1 MSVSLPVSYG
11 EALDKLTILE
21 LKLAYIKDS
30 QKLINVHKEWT
41 ELNNLLSNYVV
52 KVKNLY
58 KLLYKINERIWNLQ
72 DDIRIN
78 KKPVTAYV
86 DVVNENDARCRVK
99 NKINQVLSSSF
110 FEQKGYKK
118 KTVIL
123 HISFGIEDVIQL
135 TPVIRYLSTYF
146 DETVVVCDDNK
157 DLINVINFAKSIFK
171 DDDSI
176 IFTSYANIK
185 VDEDITEL
193 HTTVSW
199 NDIKDE
205 INAEDKYFSQFNM
218 EEINKENMKYFL

>member
-21 LKLAYIKDS
+21 IKLAYIKDS
-30 QKLINVHKEWT
+30 QKLINVHNEWT
-41 ELNNLLSNYVV
+41 ELNKFLSTYVV

-72 DDIRIN
+72 DDIRMN
-78 KKPVTAYV
+78 KKSVTAYV
-86 DVVNENDARCRVK
+86 DVVQENDARCRVK

-118 KTVIL
+118 KTVVL
-123 HISFGIEDVIQL
+123 HIPFGTEDVMRL

-146 DETVVVCDDNK
+146 DETVVVCDK
-157 DLINVINFAKSIFK
+157 DVLSFTKSVFK

-176 IFTSYANIK
+176 FITNNT
-185 VDEDITEL
+185 DQLLNDGDIIEL
-193 HTTVSW
+193 NTTVQW
-199 NDIKDE
+199 NDIKDD
-205 INAEDKYFSQFNM
+205 INGEEKYFNQFNM
-218 EEINKENMKYFL
+218 EEFNKENMKYFL